1 MSGGKKAL
9 DLGVT
14 FPISRASL
22 PHGALCLRWRHKLQ
36 KLFSAFPAGWPGLGL
51 ILLRIA
57 VALGAITQ
65 GLNALP
71 APGGPAL
78 IVRFLGILAIIGGLF
93 ILAGF
98 LTPVA
103 GAAAMIGFL
112 AMGIARLLNT
122 DAHPHGDAI
131 LALHLAVMSLAL
143 VLLGPG
149 AISLDARLFGR
160 REIIISESRRSPR
173 A

>member
-1 MSGGKKAL
+1 M
-9 DLGVT
+9 
-14 FPISRASL
+14 
-22 PHGALCLRWRHKLQ
+22 
-36 KLFSAFPAGWPGLGL
+36 FSAFPAGWPGLGL

-57 VALGAITQ
+57 VALGAITH
-65 GLNALP
+65 GFNALTALS
-71 APGGPAL
+71 APGGPAF
-78 IVRFLGILAIIGGLF
+78 IVRVLGFLAIIGGLF
-93 ILAGF
+93 LLAGF
-98 LTPVA
+98 LTPLA
-103 GAAAMIGFL
+103 GAALTIGYL
-112 AMGIARLLNT
+112 TMGVRGLLTT
-122 DAHPHGDAI
+122 DTHWHSDAL

>member
-1 MSGGKKAL
+1 
-9 DLGVT
+9 
-14 FPISRASL
+14 
-22 PHGALCLRWRHKLQ
+22 
-36 KLFSAFPAGWPGLGL
+36 
-51 ILLRIA
+51 LRIA